1 MKDGVLCENGIVLS
15 HAETETITG
24 LSELA
29 MKNDFTFQKKVQH
42 EIQSQSSRTCLKL
55 LEIGS
60 TGSDLKRKNFLV
72 PTSARVLQRDFLL
85 ACARLGAMSAEEE
98 GRILPSWLWSRRK
111 MVIKSDNFC

>member
-60 TGSDLKRKNFLV
+60 TGSDLKRKNFFCTHERKGTSKRFLV
-72 PTSARVLQRDFLL
+72 GLCKTR
-85 ACARLGAMSAEEE
+85 
-98 GRILPSWLWSRRK
+98 
-111 MVIKSDNFC
+111 SDVS